1 VTALLIGTAMAL
13 IAVAVV
19 LFPLFRE
26 DPPTSPPD
34 PRQPLAPPTT
44 NLAVVALREIEFDR
58 ETGKLS
64 DADYQALKTQYTG
77 EALEAMRLAENSAAS
92 AAVPL
97 PGEARDLAEEAI
109 LRYRRRSTSCA
120 SCGPRPE
127 PDAVYCSNCGRFLPG
142 RCDGCGSPATEPTA
156 RFCIECGK
164 TLAA

>member
-1 VTALLIGTAMAL
+1 MAL

-19 LFPLFRE
+19 LFPLFRDDSE
-26 DPPTSPPD
+26 SASPGPLQPPPSP
-34 PRQPLAPPTT
+34 AT

-77 EALEAMRLAENSAAS
+77 EALETMRLAESSAAS
-92 AAVPL
+92 AALTAPS
-97 PGEARDLAEEAI
+97 GERDLAEEAI
-109 LRYRRRSTSCA
+109 LRYRRPGTNCA

-127 PDAVYCSNCGRFLPG
+127 PDALYCSNCGRFLPG
-142 RCDGCGSPATEPTA
+142 RCDGCGSPVTEPTA
-156 RFCIECGK
+156 RFCVECGK

>member
-1 VTALLIGTAMAL
+1 MTALLIGTAMAL

-26 DPPTSPPD
+26 DTPASRPD
-34 PRQPLAPPTT
+34 PQQPLAPPTT

-77 EALEAMRLAENSAAS
+77 EALEAMRLAENNAAS
-92 AAVPL
+92 AAMAL
-97 PGEARDLAEEAI
+97 PGAERDLAEEAI
-109 LRYRRRSTSCA
+109 LRYRLHATICA
-120 SCGPRPE
+120 TCGPRPE
-127 PDAVYCSNCGRFLPG
+127 PNALYCSNCGRFLPG
-142 RCDGCGSPATEPTA
+142 RCDGCGSPVTEPTA
-156 RFCIECGK
+156 RFCTECGK